1 MYFPPSLRAPP
12 GDSCSV
18 LVPSVRRFKVAD
30 TNAFHVCNAHAHE
43 GLLRETAKQQDV
55 KLAGALVI
63 CSQFVRAKG
72 RRATIPSPTSS
83 RKAIPLQRVCDDH
96 ASPRKVASAGG
107 GLYLILFKDDATRMG
122 WLYPFMS
129 RRCAD
134 VTTATRNFL
143 ADVGGVVESFRT
155 DNGTK
160 FSSALWA
167 PTRKSNTRPRG
178 WTGQS
183 STVWSSVD

>member
-1 MYFPPSLRAPP
+1 MSRPCRQLTPRHNVFPPFPP
-12 GDSCSV
+12 RSARRLLLL
-18 LVPSVRRFKVAD
+18 LVPSVRRFKVVG

-63 CSQFVRAKG
+63 CSQFVQAKG

-129 RRCAD
+129 RSAAD

-143 ADVGGVVESFRT
+143 ADVGGVIESFRT

-160 FSSALWA
+160 FSNALWA

-178 WTGQS
+178 
-183 STVWSSVD
+183 